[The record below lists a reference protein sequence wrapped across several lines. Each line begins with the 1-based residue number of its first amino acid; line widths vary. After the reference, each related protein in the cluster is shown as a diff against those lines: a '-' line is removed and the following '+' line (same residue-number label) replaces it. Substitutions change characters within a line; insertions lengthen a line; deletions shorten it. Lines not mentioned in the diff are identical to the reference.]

1 MTIGRSEYYI
11 LILIEVLFL
20 LLAVRA
26 VIIDDTS
33 RFYGVLAAM
42 VIALLPVLAEW
53 GLSIRLTPGVKTVI
67 ALALLL
73 HVAGGINRWYWKF
86 APYYDKLA
94 HVVAAMAVGM
104 AILSLFLV
112 LDTWEFRASQGRIIA
127 GMIIIVVVLGGLWE
141 IGEYSIDLLVR
152 SSYNNGVMDT
162 ILDTIA
168 NLAGLLLAV
177 VYAWWILKLVP
188 SGRTPGYLVYP
199 EQGLSPDA

>member
-1 MTIGRSEYYI
+1 MTPGRSEYYV
-11 LILIEVLFL
+11 LILFEILFL
-20 LLAVRA
+20 LLAVQA
-26 VIIDDTS
+26 VIIGDTS
-33 RFYGVLAAM
+33 RFYGVLASM
-42 VIALLPVLAEW
+42 VLALFPVLAEW
-53 GLSIRLTPGVKTVI
+53 GLSVRLTPGVKTVI

-104 AILSLFLV
+104 VILSLFLI
-112 LDTWEFRASQGRIIA
+112 LDTWEIRASPGRIIA

-162 ILDTIA
+162 IIDTIA
-168 NLAGLLLAV
+168 NLAGLLIAV
-177 VYAWWILKLVP
+177 LYAWWILKNVP
-188 SGRTPGYLVYP
+188 AGRTPGYLVYP
-199 EQGLSPDA
+199 EQGLPPGA

>member
-1 MTIGRSEYYI
+1 MTYGRSEYYI
-11 LILIEVLFL
+11 LILFEILFL
-20 LLAVRA
+20 LLAVQA
-26 VIIDDTS
+26 VIIGDTT
-33 RFYGVLAAM
+33 RFYGVLASM
-42 VIALLPVLAEW
+42 VIALFPVLAEW
-53 GLSIRLTPGVKTVI
+53 GLSVRLPPGVKTVI

-104 AILSLFLV
+104 VILSLFLI
-112 LDTWEFRASQGRIIA
+112 LDTWEIRASLGRIIA

-168 NLAGLLLAV
+168 NLIGLLIAV
-177 VYAWWILKLVP
+177 LYAWWIMKKVP
-188 SGRTPGYLVYP
+188 PGRTPGYLVTP
-199 EQGLSPDA
+199 GQGLSQEI